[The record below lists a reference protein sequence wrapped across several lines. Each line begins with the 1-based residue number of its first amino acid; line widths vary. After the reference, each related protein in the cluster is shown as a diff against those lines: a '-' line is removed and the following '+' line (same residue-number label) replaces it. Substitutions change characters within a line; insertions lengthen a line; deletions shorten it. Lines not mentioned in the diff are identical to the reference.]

1 MKIGIVTVTGY
12 FNYGNR
18 LQNFAVQKVMKSL
31 ELTPETIEVINTLPK
46 KEKIKKTVLLGIS
59 LLFSEKV
66 VDKYNANKIIKKIY
80 IKKIDRV
87 RERRIYDW
95 SKKIL

>member
-46 KEKIKKTVLLGIS
+46 KEKI
-59 LLFSEKV
+59 
-66 VDKYNANKIIKKIY
+66 
-80 IKKIDRV
+80 
-87 RERRIYDW
+87 
-95 SKKIL
+95 